1 MFSTAGVLI
10 RYYPL
15 SPASRKHADA
25 LTSILKAVDLFT
37 NWIFESDLGELRSI
51 AFAKYTIGIVRGHH
65 LTVAYVVD
73 GKDLERWIV
82 TIFGAISRLEMGHR
96 PALRAPEGGLAPEV
110 LHAMDEA
117 FQGLLSLS

>member
-1 MFSTAGVLI
+1 MFSTAGVLL

-15 SPASRKHADA
+15 APASRKHADA

-96 PALRAPEGGLAPEV
+96 TALRAPEAGLPPEV
-110 LHAMDEA
+110 LHEMDEA
-117 FQGLLSLS
+117 FQGLLSLA